1 MAAEQ
6 QEGQAHTTSR
16 APSDDRTHALIK
28 QDEYLCADCGR
39 CVRECE
45 QGVFA
50 FDADGFCYIA
60 NRDACIGCGTC
71 IKFCGLGALELVK

>member
-1 MAAEQ
+1 MSEHDQ
-6 QEGQAHTTSR
+6 RQTQTT
-16 APSDDRTHALIK
+16 ADRPHALIR

-39 CVRECE
+39 CVRECD

-50 FDADGFCYIA
+50 FDNDGFVYLA
-60 NRDACIGCGTC
+60 NPDNCIGCGTC

>member
-1 MAAEQ
+1 MTESQ
-6 QEGQAHTTSR
+6 QQTGSSAS
-16 APSDDRTHALIK
+16 ADRPHALIR

-39 CVRECE
+39 CVRECD

-50 FDADGFCYIA
+50 FDTDGFVYLA
-60 NRDACIGCGTC
+60 NPGNCIGCGTC